1 MHLTLLESDRSFLRS
16 TECAVVSILAH
27 LGTVW
32 LLLSSTQGGRQL
44 PVDER
49 EARVFFLL
57 PPDRV
62 AATPAQNQAIN
73 WGKIGGDFGGGA
85 ELAAAGAGTMVGPPA
100 KRTRKFGARSATKGD
115 LPFGP
120 VASLK
125 LDTAFRVLEVDQMV
139 ERYEGSAAPV
149 YPPELMAA
157 GTEGLVQATYVVDTA
172 GRVDTM
178 TITVKV
184 SDDPR
189 FTESVRVALAGM
201 RFRPAKRAGKTVRQ
215 LVEQKFHF
223 RIDPAPQVVKQIS

>member
-27 LGTVW
+27 LGMAWV
-32 LLLSSTQGGRQL
+32 LLGATDGGLKL
-44 PVDER
+44 PADER

-62 AATPAQNQAIN
+62 ETTPAQHEAIHWN
-73 WGKIGGDFGGGA
+73 PLGGEFAGGP
-85 ELAAAGAGTMVGPPA
+85 EFSSSAAGIGVAP
-100 KRTRKFGARSATKGD
+100 TRSSRKYGNRSVAKGD

-120 VASLK
+120 KASLK
-125 LDTAFRVLEVDQMV
+125 FDTAFSVLEVDQMV
-139 ERYEGSAAPV
+139 ERYEGSTAPV

-172 GRVDTM
+172 GQVDTT
-178 TITVKV
+178 TIVVKQ
-184 SDDPR
+184 SNDPR

-215 LVEQKFHF
+215 LVEQRFRF
-223 RIDPAPQVVKQIS
+223 RIVPPAAPPVDRS